1 MSGPQPGAGPL
12 RLLFVCT
19 GNICRSPAAAI
30 AARAAAIEGGGL
42 VHIGSAGTR
51 AVIGSGV
58 HPATAA
64 ALARRGLGAAGH
76 VAQDISRT
84 LIEQADLI
92 LTMSTQQRSE
102 VLELTPTALGR
113 CFTLREFVRLTS
125 APGLEYDTP
134 KALIAAAS
142 RMRGMSLGDNDVL
155 DPLSPASPGH
165 DATVAMIVDLVDLL
179 GRRLLD
185 SAN

>member
-30 AARAAAIEGGGL
+30 AARAAASPLGGL
-42 VHIGSAGTR
+42 VQISSAGTR
-51 AVIGSGV
+51 AVVGSGV

-64 ALARRGLGAAGH
+64 ALARRGLDPAGH
-76 VAQDISRT
+76 VALDISRT

-92 LTMSTQQRSE
+92 LTMSAQHRSE

-125 APGLEYDTP
+125 AFGPEYDTP

-142 RMRGMSLGDNDVL
+142 RMRGMSVGDNDVL

-165 DATVAMIVDLVDLL
+165 DATVAMIVDLVELL
-179 GRRLLD
+179 GRRLLV